1 MRTVLLVM
9 VIVATM
15 AIGAGTPGH
24 AQPLPFPQEV
34 VESLLAADRAFS
46 KASGKTDAVA
56 GLSAMFAEDVMMPAP
71 GGHLARGAA
80 AATAALRG
88 NPDNAQARVE
98 WTPVRGGVSADGQ
111 HGFTFGYM
119 TLTRADGTT
128 IPLKYLAYW
137 IRRPEGWKVAVY
149 KRARASEGPGG
160 VEMMAPAL
168 PARIVPVSSDA
179 AAVNRVRKSLDA
191 AERAFS
197 DEAQKIGIGPA
208 FAKYGGADAMNLGP
222 PTASRVIVGAE
233 AIGRFIGS
241 AYPPGHAG
249 VSWAPDAVLVA
260 SSGDLGVTIGMIRP
274 NGPGPDG
281 KTLPPVPFFTIW
293 RRADSSTPWRYIA
306 E

>member
-1 MRTVLLVM
+1 MRTVLLR
-9 VIVATM
+9 IVLGTTM
-15 AIGAGTPGH
+15 AIGAGASGP
-24 AQPLPFPQEV
+24 AQPSPVPQRA
-34 VESLLAADRAFS
+34 VESLLGADRAFS
-46 KASGKTDAVA
+46 KASGQTDAVS
-56 GLSAMFAEDVMMPAP
+56 GLSAMFADDVVMLAP
-71 GGHLARGAA
+71 GGRLARGAA

-88 NPDNAQARVE
+88 NPDNEKARVR

-119 TLTRADGTT
+119 TLARADGTT
-128 IPLKYLAYW
+128 SPFKYLAYW

-149 KRARASEGPGG
+149 KRVRANEGPGS

-168 PARIVPVSSDA
+168 PARIVRVSSDA
-179 AAVNRVRKSLDA
+179 AAADRVRESLDA

-208 FAKYGGADAMNLGP
+208 FAKYGSADAINLGP

-260 SSGDLGVTIGMIRP
+260 SSGDLGVTIGLIRP

-281 KTLPPVPFFTIW
+281 TALPPVPFFTVW
-293 RRADSSTPWRYIA
+293 RRAGSANAWRYIA

>member
-1 MRTVLLVM
+1 MVLG
-9 VIVATM
+9 TTT
-15 AIGAGTPGH
+15 AIGAGAYGQ
-24 AQPLPFPQEV
+24 AQPLPAPQQV
-34 VESLLAADRAFS
+34 VESLLGADRAFS
-46 KASGKTDAVA
+46 KASGQTDAVA
-56 GLSAMFAEDVMMPAP
+56 GLSAMFADEVVMLAP
-71 GGHLARGAA
+71 GGQLARGAA

-88 NPDNAQARVE
+88 NPDDAKARLE

-128 IPLKYLAYW
+128 LPLKYLAYW

-149 KRARASEGPGG
+149 KRGRANEGPGS

-168 PARIVPVSSDA
+168 PGRVVPVSSDT
-179 AAVNRVRKSLDA
+179 AAVDRVRASLDA

-197 DEAQKIGIGPA
+197 DEAQKMGIGPA
-208 FAKYGGADAMNLGP
+208 FAKYGSADAINLGP

-281 KTLPPVPFFTIW
+281 KALPPVPFFTIW
-293 RRADSSTPWRYIA
+293 RRAESANPWRYIA